1 MLLFSV
7 DVLGNILKR
16 LTAKRS
22 RARVTDKIIS
32 MGLVSERK
40 ELYKKRRRSAA
51 GKSKGMVESK
61 SNHLYNASRFSL
73 ITCILG
79 RCCIHLIYSLQTEDD
94 FFADLSGEPRDDMV
108 HRDEEDDD
116 ESEED
121 DEDDEEEKREEIRP
135 VRERKVNSREKVVDR
150 NVGVGLM
157 AQSLREEGAYQ

>member
-22 RARVTDKIIS
+22 RARITDKIIS

-61 SNHLYNASRFSL
+61 SNHLYSASRFSL

-79 RCCIHLIYSLQTEDD
+79 SCCIHLIFSWQTEDD
-94 FFADLSGEPRDDMV
+94 FLADLSGEPRDDMI
-108 HRDEEDDD
+108 HRDEEEDEESEDDD
-116 ESEED
+116 ES
-121 DEDDEEEKREEIRP
+121 DDEEGKKEEIRP
-135 VRERKVNSREKVVDR
+135 VQERKVNRREKVDR